1 MDVFQKCREFAAEL
15 GKRRQG
21 VALFY
26 RAVDPIDG
34 RYALCNGR
42 RVLMMGSNDY
52 LGLAHDPRVKQA
64 AADAVMKHGSS
75 SCGARINNGTTTLHR
90 RLEERLAEIKGV
102 ERVAVFSNGFMAMLG
117 TLTTLLRDGEVV
129 FCDQDNHASLVDGCR
144 AAGAQTRVFR
154 HNDMAHLG
162 RLLGEYGKA
171 VGKLV
176 VIDGVFSQTGR
187 ITNLPEILRLAR
199 EHEAAVMLDDAH
211 GTGVLGRQGHGTAE
225 HFGLHGQVDI
235 VAGTFSKA
243 LGAVGG
249 FVGSSREVIEYLE
262 LVCRPHM
269 FTAAPPT
276 SIVASVL
283 KVLEIAEHEP
293 ERRHRLWENA
303 LWLQGELRSRG
314 FRVLDTQA
322 PITPLIIGDDERTIR
337 LAAQLEHEGIFVNP
351 IVAPAVP
358 RGLARL
364 RLTPTAAHTR
374 EDLAFVVQ
382 TLACVAADVCA
393 PPHQAVAS

>member
-1 MDVFQKCREFAAEL
+1 MDVFQKCRDFSASL
-15 GKRRQG
+15 GKGRQR
-21 VALFY
+21 ASLFY

-34 RYALCNGR
+34 RHAIRNGR
-42 RVLMMGSNDY
+42 RLLMLGCNDY
-52 LGLAHDPRVKQA
+52 LGLTHDPRVKKA
-64 AADAVMKHGSS
+64 AADAVMRHGSS

-90 RLEERLAEIKGV
+90 QLEERLAEIKGV

-117 TLTTLLRDGEVV
+117 TLTTLLREGEVV

-144 AAGAQTRVFR
+144 IAGAQTRVFR
-154 HNDMAHLG
+154 HNDMKHLG
-162 RLLGEYGKA
+162 RLLGEYPED

-176 VIDGVFSQTGR
+176 VVDGVFSQSGR
-187 ITNLPEILRLAR
+187 ITSLPEVISLAR
-199 EHEAAVMLDDAH
+199 ANGAAVMLDDAH
-211 GTGVLGRQGHGTAE
+211 GTGVLGRNGHGTAE
-225 HFGLHGQVDI
+225 HFGVQGQVDV

-249 FVGSSREVIEYLE
+249 FVGGPSEMIDFLE
-262 LVCRPHM
+262 LACRPYM
-269 FTAAPPT
+269 FTAAAPT
-276 SIVASVL
+276 SVVASVL
-283 KVLEIAEHEP
+283 KVLEIADEEP

-303 LWLQGELRSRG
+303 LWFQEELRGAG
-314 FRVLDTQA
+314 FRVLDTQV

-358 RGLARL
+358 PRLARL

-374 EDLAFVVQ
+374 EDLGFVVK
-382 TLACVAADVCA
+382 TLSRLAADVCTPSRDA
-393 PPHQAVAS
+393 QAS